1 MKEEKSFLGT
11 GWSFPPEFSH
21 ANHQN
26 SMVSNEKDVQQ
37 SLLILLGTT
46 PGERVMHPLFGCG
59 INKLVYEP
67 ISKSLFTQIKDL
79 IENAILLFESR
90 VQLNDIH
97 IDYNPKIEGVIYI
110 SLDYTIRIVN
120 TRQNLVY
127 PFYLIE
133 ATNIMGIE

>member
-1 MKEEKSFLGT
+1 MKKQKSFLGS
-11 GWSFPPEFSH
+11 GWSFPPGFSQT
-21 ANHQN
+21 NHQN
-26 SMVSNEKDVQQ
+26 TMVSNEMDVQQ

-46 PGERVMHPLFGCG
+46 PGERTMHPMFGCG

-67 ISKSLFTQIKDL
+67 ISKSLFTEIKDL

>member
-1 MKEEKSFLGT
+1 MKKQKSFLGA

-67 ISKSLFTQIKDL
+67 VSESLFTQIKDL